1 MSITKSTNN
10 LTVNYL
16 PVSFLK
22 ANPHNP
28 RKHSDR
34 QIRLLAKSIRS
45 LGFNVP
51 VLVDKDNNVVAGHG
65 RIEAAKVLGMQE
77 VPIIRLEHL
86 TSAQTQAFLIADNRL
101 SEIAVW
107 DDQLLG
113 QQLKILSEL
122 DLNFS
127 LEVTGFTMG
136 EIDLRIEELSSD
148 KEDPADDLPSLPQG
162 LPAVRVGDL
171 WLLNRHRL
179 LCGNALEST
188 DYRVLMNST
197 VAAMIFTDPPYN
209 VKIDGHVS
217 GLGSIRHREFTMAAG
232 EMSETEFISFLTRA
246 CSLMARFSIDGSIHF
261 ICMDWR
267 HMAELIEAGRLA
279 YTELKN
285 LCVWA
290 KDNAGMGSLYRS
302 KHELVFVF
310 KHGRATHRNNVD
322 LGRNGRYRTNLW
334 HYGGANSFSSRKTEE
349 GNLLELHPTVK
360 PVAMV
365 ADAILDCSARGDIV
379 LDPFLGS
386 GTTLMACERTGRI
399 CYAMELDPLYVHAAI
414 QRWQIYTGS
423 QAINASTGCSFDEI
437 TSTME
442 VSHARQ

>member
-1 MSITKSTNN
+1 MSNN
-10 LTVNYL
+10 LTINYL

-22 ANPHNP
+22 PNPHNP
-28 RKHSDR
+28 RKHNDR

-51 VLVDKDNNVVAGHG
+51 VLIDQDSNVIAGHC
-65 RIEAAKVLGMQE
+65 RLLAARLLGMQE
-77 VPIIRLEHL
+77 VPTIRLDYL
-86 TSAQTQAFLIADNRL
+86 TEAQAKAFLIADNHL
-101 SEIAVW
+101 TEIAVW
-107 DDQLLG
+107 DDQLLAE
-113 QQLKILSEL
+113 QLKILSEM
-122 DLNFS
+122 DINFS
-127 LEVTGFTMG
+127 IEATGFTMG
-136 EIDLRIEELSSD
+136 EIDLRIEGLSAPEEG
-148 KEDPADDLPSLPQG
+148 KEDPANKLPPFPTGQPVTSP
-162 LPAVRVGDL
+162 GDL
-171 WLLNRHRL
+171 WLLDRHRL
-179 LCGNALEST
+179 LCGNALESS
-188 DYRVLMNST
+188 DYHTLMNGT
-197 VAAMIFTDPPYN
+197 TAAMVFTDPPYN

-217 GLGSIRHREFTMAAG
+217 GLGSIRHREFSMGSG
-232 EMSETEFISFLTRA
+232 EMNETEFISFLTRA
-246 CSLMARFSIDGSIHF
+246 CSLMARYSADGSIHY

-267 HMAELIEAGRLA
+267 HMAELLEAGRLA

-290 KDNAGMGSLYRS
+290 KDNGGMGSFYRS
-302 KHELVFVF
+302 QHELVFVF
-310 KHGRATHRNNVD
+310 KHGRAAHRNNVD
-322 LGRNGRYRTNLW
+322 LGRNGRYRTNVW
-334 HYGGANSFSSRKTEE
+334 RYGGANSFSRNNTDE
-349 GNLLELHPTVK
+349 GNLLEVHPTVK

-365 ADAILDCSARGDIV
+365 ADAILDCSARSDIV

-423 QAINASTGCSFDEI
+423 QAINTSTGCSFDEI